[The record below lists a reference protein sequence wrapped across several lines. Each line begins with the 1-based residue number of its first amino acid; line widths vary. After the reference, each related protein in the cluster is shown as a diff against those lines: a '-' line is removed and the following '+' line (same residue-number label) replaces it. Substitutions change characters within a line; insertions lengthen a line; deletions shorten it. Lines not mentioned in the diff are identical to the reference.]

1 MSAADL
7 LIELGCEELPPK
19 ALLTLSEAFRQQVE
33 TRLQEAKLNFSA
45 IETFATPRRLAL
57 KVLALDEKQADIQT
71 ERFGPAL
78 QAAFDDAGNPSKA
91 AEGFARSCGVE
102 VSQLEQKNDGKVD
115 KLFFSVSKAGEATAK
130 LLPKIINEA
139 LAALPIPKRM
149 RWGSSRVEFVR
160 PVHWA
165 VLLFG
170 KNIISAEILG
180 LQTSSNTYGHRFM
193 HPEPIKLSSAND
205 YPEKLFTEGKVEP
218 SFHKRKELIRSQ
230 ILQEAAAKNA
240 RAIIDEDLLDEVTAL
255 VEWPVVLTGNF
266 DPSFL
271 SVPKEA
277 LISSLKKHQKYF
289 YMLDDNQNLL
299 PHFITISNLVSTDP
313 EQVIKGNEK
322 VIGPRLADA
331 AFFFEKDKQQ
341 KLDSSIEALKRVVF
355 QKDLGSLF
363 DKSER
368 VKKLSIFIAELLNTS
383 SIQVER
389 AAQLAKCDLLS
400 NMVGEFA
407 DLQGTMGHYYALHDG
422 EDSAVA
428 LAIEEQYLPRYSGDL
443 LPSSEPGIILALA
456 ERLDTITGLFGIGQ
470 PPSGSKDPFALR
482 RAMLGVLRII
492 LEKELPINLVS
503 CINHAIDSFES
514 LPKKEN
520 RDLLLQDIMDF
531 IFDRLRAHY
540 ADLNIPTSTFQSVD
554 AVRPDSP
561 LTFNLQINAVDNF
574 TKLPEAEALAAANK
588 RVANILSK
596 LEDKPKA
603 TVNAE
608 LLNEQA
614 ELTLYNNLQ
623 KVIQETTPLI
633 ENQQFTEALSKMAS
647 LQAPLDNFFDTV
659 MVNSEDSALRENRL
673 ALLYQ
678 IRQLFLQIADISF
691 LQST

>member
-19 ALLTLSEAFRQQVE
+19 ALLTLSDAFKQQVE

-45 IETFATPRRLAL
+45 VEAFATPRRLAL

-78 QAAFDDAGNPSKA
+78 QAAFDDSGKPSKA
-91 AEGFARSCGVE
+91 AEGFARSCGVD
-102 VSQLEQKNDGKVD
+102 VSQLEQKNDGKID
-115 KLFFSVSKAGEATAK
+115 KLFFRVSKPGEPAAT
-130 LLPKIINEA
+130 LLPAIINHA
-139 LAALPIPKRM
+139 LADLPIPKRM
-149 RWGSSRVEFVR
+149 RWGSSREEFVR

-170 KNIISAEILG
+170 KKIISAEILG
-180 LQTSSNTYGHRFM
+180 LPTDRKTYGHRFM
-193 HPEPIKLSSAND
+193 HPEPIKLDSVND
-205 YPEKLFTEGKVEP
+205 YPEKLFNEGKVEP

-230 ILQEAAAKNA
+230 ILQEAATKNA
-240 RAIIDEDLLDEVTAL
+240 TAIIDEDLLDEVTAL
-255 VEWPVVLTGNF
+255 VEWPVALTGNF
-266 DPSFL
+266 DSSFL

-277 LISSLKKHQKYF
+277 LISSLEKHQKYF
-289 YMLDDNQNLL
+289 YMLDESQNLL
-299 PHFITISNLVSTDP
+299 PHFITISNLISSDP
-313 EQVIKGNEK
+313 DQVIKGNEK

-331 AFFFEKDKQQ
+331 AFFYEKDKQQ
-341 KLDSSIEALKRVVF
+341 KMDSSIEALKRVVF

-368 VKKLSIFIAELLNTS
+368 VKKLSVFIADMLDTS

-407 DLQGTMGHYYALHDG
+407 DLQGIMGHYYALHDG

-428 LAIEEQYLPRYSGDL
+428 LAIEEQYLPRFSGDL

-482 RAMLGVLRII
+482 RAALGVLRII
-492 LEKELPINLVS
+492 LEKELPINLAV
-503 CINHAIDSFES
+503 CINHAIDSFDSLPTNGIRES
-514 LPKKEN
+514 LQ
-520 RDLLLQDIMDF
+520 QDIMDF

-540 ADLNIPTSTFQSVD
+540 ADLNIPTSTFQAVD
-554 AVRPDSP
+554 AVRPDCP
-561 LTFNLQINAVDNF
+561 LTFNQQLNAVNYF
-574 TKLPEAEALAAANK
+574 SRLPEAEALAAANK

-596 LEDKPKA
+596 LEETPAA
-603 TVNAE
+603 TVNKGLLTEHAE
-608 LLNEQA
+608 ID
-614 ELTLYNNLQ
+614 LYNNLQ

-633 ENQQFTEALSKMAS
+633 ENQQFTQALTKMAL
-647 LQAPLDNFFDTV
+647 LQASLDHFFDTV
-659 MVNSEDSALRENRL
+659 MVNAEDSALRENRQ